1 MRPERVAVVNNTAV
15 LVGGA
20 ALALVGLAL
29 LVWLLMS
36 ARRRSGVAEVRLPW
50 GIEARMPTAVFI
62 ALVVF
67 GAGLYVTVRQLGPDG
82 SPPGLAVVR
91 ITTPAKGPVVIAPGD
106 DVRLAGSVSGLGNDK
121 LYLLKQIQP
130 TGQHRIFLPV
140 AYRNGPWEKVD
151 QNVGGDFKK
160 PRNIWYR
167 FVQADSDCQHFLD
180 GAGRYTET
188 LGSCDIQDIR
198 ESVLVTVR

>member
-1 MRPERVAVVNNTAV
+1 MNDTAV

-67 GAGLYVTVRQLGPDG
+67 GAGLYVISRRLEQDG
-82 SPPGLAVVR
+82 SPPGLAEVHL
-91 ITTPAKGPVVIAPGD
+91 TAPAKGTVIARGD
-106 DVRLAGSVSGLGNDK
+106 DVRLAGSVRGLGNDK
-121 LYLLKQIQP
+121 LYLLRQFQP
-130 TGQHRIFLPV
+130 TGQYRILLPV
-140 AYRNGPWEKVD
+140 AYQDGSWDKVD
-151 QNVGGDFKK
+151 RHVGGDFKK
-160 PRNIWYR
+160 PRNVTYAL
-167 FVQADSDCQHFLD
+167 VQADSVCQQFLD
-180 GAGRYTET
+180 RAGPYTET
-188 LGSCDIQDIR
+188 LGVGCETRQK
-198 ESVLVTVR
+198 VLIKVR